1 LAPAGVDGVPAIETT
16 FTRRIARMWNWQKW
30 IWPGVLATVML
41 TALAIL
47 MKSGSIQEDL
57 QTRCLQGND
66 WAVASADGRDMH
78 LTGTAPSEEARDTAI
93 ASVRECYG
101 VRTASADITLLP
113 VEVPFTFSA
122 RRTDGGVVLDGFVP
136 DEATRSR
143 LLDAARGLEAGE
155 VVDNLQLA
163 RGAQSGFGDL
173 AGFGIEQLRHLKA
186 GSASL
191 TGENLSVSGM
201 AATPSSRDSLNAAL
215 SGVIPGNGR
224 IETANIEPPVIE
236 PYVWSFSVHEGTAPI
251 LSGYVPEDAV
261 SQASRDEAL
270 AALGSAIE
278 LDNTLE
284 VADGAPEGF
293 SEAVLLGVRSAGRLA
308 DGKAS
313 IEATTLTVEGKA
325 LSALAARQIE
335 QDLKNGLPA
344 NYSGIAKIDLLKPE
358 SLPVLAP
365 DTCQEAM
372 TTELKSNTIRFETN
386 EAAIERVSYG
396 MLDRLA
402 FAVKR
407 CPTATVEISGH
418 TDSDGSDA
426 YNQELSERRAN
437 AVRSYLVSSGVFAGR
452 LNAAGYGETRPV
464 GDNATD
470 AGKAMNRRI
479 EFKVIQ

>member
-1 LAPAGVDGVPAIETT
+1 
-16 FTRRIARMWNWQKW
+16 MWNWQKW
-30 IWPGVLATVML
+30 IWPGILATVML

-57 QTRCLQGND
+57 QTRCLQGNE
-66 WAVASADGRDMH
+66 WAVAKADGRDLH
-78 LTGTAPSEEARDTAI
+78 LSGTAPSEEARDQAV

-101 VRTASADITLLP
+101 VRVASADIALLP
-113 VEVPFTFSA
+113 VEDPYTFSA
-122 RRTDGGVVLDGFVP
+122 TRSDGNIVLDGFVP

-143 LLDAARGLEAGE
+143 LVEAARGLEAGE

-173 AGFGIEQLRHLKA
+173 AGFGIEQLGHLKT
-186 GSASL
+186 GMASL
-191 TGENLSVSGM
+191 TNESLSVSGM
-201 AATPSSRDSLNAAL
+201 AATPGDRDSLNAAL
-215 SGVIPGNGR
+215 AGNIPGNGTL
-224 IETANIEPPVIE
+224 ESANIEPPVIE
-236 PYVWSFSVHEGTAPI
+236 PYVWSFSVQEGKEPV
-251 LSGYVPEDAV
+251 LSGYVPADTV
-261 SQASRDEAL
+261 SQASRDEVL
-270 AALGSAIE
+270 AALGSARE
-278 LDNTLE
+278 LKSATE
-284 VADGAPEGF
+284 IADGAPEGF
-293 SEAVLLGVRSAGRLA
+293 NEAVLVGIRSAGRLV

-313 IEATTLTVEGKA
+313 IEGTTLTVEGKA
-325 LSALAARQIE
+325 LSALASRQIE
-335 QDLKNGLPA
+335 EDLKSSLPA
-344 NYSGIAKIDLLKPE
+344 NYKGVASIGLLKPE

-365 DTCQEAM
+365 DTCQQAM
-372 TTELKSNTIRFETN
+372 TDELKSNTIRFETN

-396 MLDRLA
+396 MLDRLS

-418 TDSDGSDA
+418 TDSDGTDA

-452 LNAAGYGETRPV
+452 LSAVGYGETMPV